1 MEVGCP
7 CSLVRNDIVTLRH
20 LFLLSSV
27 TAISEVE
34 FKDGV
39 AHATSFYDHNWT
51 ADKAFILGHAL
62 GWHDNPNAYGIF
74 PKLIWYEF
82 PADKTFAPARIS
94 FRQRKDCCLASLQ
107 GPTMWQ
113 YVGSN
118 DPKCGISGNWTIL
131 CEDLS
136 DAGYRTKFT
145 TKYCKVDDQITRKF
159 RCLGIMVLNTHSG
172 GGNVALKDVRMWKKL
187 YL

>member
-51 ADKAFILGHAL
+51 ADKAFILGHAT
-62 GWHDNPNAYGIF
+62 GWRHNPTAFVIF
-74 PKLIWYEF
+74 PILIWYEF
-82 PADKTFAPARIS
+82 PADKTFVPAGIS
-94 FRQRKDCCLASLQ
+94 FRPRNDNAPNE
-107 GPTMWQ
+107 GPTMWK

-118 DPKCGISGNWTIL
+118 DAKCSKAGNWTVL

-145 TKYCKVDDQITRKF
+145 TKYCDVDDKSTRKF
-159 RCLGIMVLNTHSG
+159 RCLGIMVLNTHHDG
-172 GGNVALKDVRMWKKL
+172 GVTALKDVRMWKKL
-187 YL
+187 YV